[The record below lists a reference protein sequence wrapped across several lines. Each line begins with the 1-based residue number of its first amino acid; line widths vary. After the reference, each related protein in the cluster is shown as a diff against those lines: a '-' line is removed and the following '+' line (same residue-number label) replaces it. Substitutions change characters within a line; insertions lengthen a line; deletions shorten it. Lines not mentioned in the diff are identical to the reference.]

1 MTARHSRVLL
11 AKVELLLP
19 RLAATSRELWD
30 SPRLR
35 DLYPEYLC
43 MLHTAI
49 RSTVPLMECA
59 LEEAEKR
66 AGDDP
71 AADVLA
77 TYLTR
82 HIREEQGHDE
92 WLRQDLEALGF
103 DPQEPLRRVPEASVA
118 NLVGAQYYWIRH
130 YHPVCL
136 LGHIAVLE
144 GNPPS
149 PGLVDELTRRTGYP
163 RAGFRTLERHA
174 ALDVKHRDELLRTI
188 DEMPL
193 THDLATA
200 VGLSALHSVDAA
212 DAALRAVLA
221 SRRAPAPA
229 VTRA

>member
-1 MTARHSRVLL
+1 MTTRHSRVLL
-11 AKVELLLP
+11 AKIDLLLP
-19 RLAATSRELWD
+19 RLAETSQELWN
-30 SPRLR
+30 SQRLR
-35 DLYPEYLC
+35 ELYPEYLC

-59 LEEAEKR
+59 LEEAENR
-66 AGDDP
+66 AADDP
-71 AADVLA
+71 AAEVLV

-92 WLRQDLEALGF
+92 WLRQDLEALGH
-103 DPQEPLRRVPEASVA
+103 DPQEPLRRVPAASVA

-130 YHPVCL
+130 YHPACL

-149 PGLVDELTRRTGYP
+149 PHLVDELMRRTGFP
-163 RAGFRTLERHA
+163 RSGFRTLERHA
-174 ALDVKHRDELLRTI
+174 ALDVKHRDEILRTI
-188 DEMPL
+188 DGMPL

-212 DAALRAVLA
+212 DTALRAVLA
-221 SRRAPAPA
+221 SRRAPALA
-229 VTRA
+229 TTQA